1 VGLILEII
9 SKIPS
14 TPPPSARE
22 ALIGIIIITTT
33 IIIMTMTPSSIPAG
47 ISSTTIII
55 ISTPYAKLTIPTPL
69 RTSTMT
75 DWKISFTV
83 QSNRLS
89 PPPSLTPIVQDTA

>member
-9 SKIPS
+9 LKIPS
-14 TPPPSARE
+14 TLPPSARE
-22 ALIGIIIITTT
+22 ALIGIIIIITTTIIIIMTT
-33 IIIMTMTPSSIPAG
+33 IIIMTMIPSSTPAG

-55 ISTPYAKLTIPTPL
+55 IPTPL

-75 DWKISFTV
+75 DWKISSTV
-83 QSNRLS
+83 QSNKLS